1 MSLACRYAHRRAG
14 PRYARLAATLVSG
27 PAGRG
32 VHGHLRSRLVFDELG
47 ESVRRVGVSAGCGV
61 AHVRVV
67 VEVLRFCDHVLD
79 DGFRVGVPVKAEAAA
94 VATVVDLVCVGLG
107 VAHDHFAEEAVV
119 V

>member
-1 MSLACRYAHRRAG
+1 MSVACRDAHRRAG

-32 VHGHLRSRLVFDELG
+32 VNGHLRSRLVVDEVG
-47 ESVRRVGVSAGCGV
+47 ESVRRVGVSARCGI

-79 DGFRVGVPVKAEAAA
+79 DGSRVGVPVKAEAAA
-94 VATVVDLVCVGLG
+94 VATVVYLVRVGLG
-107 VAHDHFAEEAVV
+107 VARDRLA
-119 V
+119 